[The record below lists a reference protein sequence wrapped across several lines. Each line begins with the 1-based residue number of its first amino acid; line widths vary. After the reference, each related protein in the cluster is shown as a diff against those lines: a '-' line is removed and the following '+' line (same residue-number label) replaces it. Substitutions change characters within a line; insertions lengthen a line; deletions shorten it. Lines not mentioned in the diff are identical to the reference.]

1 MLLWFYFRTFIR
13 PFLILFFL
21 ISIGTS
27 GYVLID
33 NFQLLNALFMTII
46 TISTVGFEEVEPLS
60 QNGRIFTMF
69 LIFGGV
75 GFYGYMINVI
85 VKNFI
90 EIRLKELM
98 KTIKM
103 KNQIEK
109 LKDHYIICG
118 GGRMAYTIGI
128 ELEKAGKSFLFIENN
143 PDSPVMVNYG
153 RWPIIIK
160 NALLE
165 ETLVEARIDKAKGLA
180 SVLPTDADNLFVVLS
195 ARSLKKDI
203 YIVTR
208 IGFESTNAKMRQA
221 GADKVVS
228 PYTMGGTQIARS
240 FISPEIND
248 FLDIVMDK
256 ASYEFEFQIYKIKE
270 NDSLIGQ
277 YLKNTKFREQGYIV
291 ISIKDHNGK
300 LAFAPDADFQLKFG
314 HEILLIGG
322 SKKLT

>member
-1 MLLWFYFRTFIR
+1 MLIWLYIRTFIR
-13 PFLILFFL
+13 PSLILFFL
-21 ISIGTS
+21 ISIGTL
-27 GYVLID
+27 GFVFID
-33 NFQLLNALFMTII
+33 NFQWINALFMTVI

-60 QNGRIFTMF
+60 HYGKIFTIF

-75 GFYGYMINVI
+75 GFYGYLINVI
-85 VKNFI
+85 VKSFV
-90 EIRLKELM
+90 EIRFKELM

-103 KNQIEK
+103 KNTIEN

-118 GGRMAYTIGI
+118 GGRMAYTIGV

-143 PDSPVMVNYG
+143 PDSPVMENYG
-153 RWPIIIK
+153 KWLVINK

-165 ETLVEARIDKAKGLA
+165 ETLIEARIEKAKGLA

-208 IGFESTNAKMRQA
+208 IGFESTNAKMIQA

-270 NDSLIGQ
+270 NDPLVDK
-277 YLKNTKFREQGYIV
+277 YLKETQFREKGYIV
-291 ISIKDHNGK
+291 ISIKDHKGK
-300 LAFAPDADFQLKFG
+300 LTFAPEADFQLKLG

-322 SKKLT
+322 AKKLA